1 MTTEPTQPT
10 EPEPNG
16 AEPSP
21 AAIAATENPVQL
33 TVGLVEDQRIPDG
46 MVCMGSYR
54 NGRLV
59 ARSVMPPE
67 AWAQI
72 DEYGIF
78 DEPVQVVLVARAAP
92 PGVQCQLYA
101 MVPLPDEEDDEPEEP
116 WAASGPGSSNEAS
129 LEESEEEADEDE
141 PRVAPIPLGH
151 IVRYE
156 RDRGASWKGVRSR
169 PRCTGRPGSSGGSPP
184 LPAWP
189 MVIVSASSTSSVC
202 GLLAVARPRSD
213 DCRRWRR
220 LKAA

>member
-1 MTTEPTQPT
+1 MTDSTQPT
-10 EPEPNG
+10 SNG
-16 AEPSP
+16 GTPTP

-33 TVGLVEDQRIPDG
+33 TVGLVEDQRVPDG

-78 DEPVQVVLVARAAP
+78 DDPVQVVLVARAAP

-101 MVPLPDEEDDEPEEP
+101 MVELPDEEEDEPDEP
-116 WAASGPGSSNEAS
+116 WAASVPGSSYEAS
-129 LEESEEEADEDE
+129 LEAGDEEEEEDEDE

-156 RDRGASWKGVRSR
+156 RDRVHPESL
-169 PRCTGRPGSSGGSPP
+169 P
-184 LPAWP
+184 LEA
-189 MVIVSASSTSSVC
+189 VDLLRKIIDGKTAEVVDRALADLL
-202 GLLAVARPRSD
+202 GL
-213 DCRRWRR
+213 
-220 LKAA
+220 

>member
-1 MTTEPTQPT
+1 MTSEPTDPI
-10 EPEPNG
+10 EPESDAG
-16 AEPSP
+16 EPTP
-21 AAIAATENPVQL
+21 AAIAATEQPVQL

-116 WAASGPGSSNEAS
+116 WAASVPGSSYEAS
-129 LEESEEEADEDE
+129 LEESEEEEDQEDEDEDE

-151 IVRYE
+151 VVRYE
-156 RDRGASWKGVRSR
+156 RDRVHPQSL
-169 PRCTGRPGSSGGSPP
+169 P
-184 LPAWP
+184 LEA
-189 MVIVSASSTSSVC
+189 VDLLRKIIDGKTSEVVDRALADLL
-202 GLLAVARPRSD
+202 GL
-213 DCRRWRR
+213 
-220 LKAA
+220 

>member
-1 MTTEPTQPT
+1 MTNEPVEPGEPIEPQPGD
-10 EPEPNG
+10 G
-16 AEPSP
+16 APVP
-21 AAIAATENPVQL
+21 AAIAATEDPVQL
-33 TVGLVEDQRIPDG
+33 TVALVEDERVPEG

-67 AWAQI
+67 AWEQI

-101 MVPLPDEEDDEPEEP
+101 MVPLPDEEEEEPEEP
-116 WAASGPGSSNEAS
+116 WAASVPGSSYEAS
-129 LEESEEEADEDE
+129 LEGPEEDEEEDE

-156 RDRGASWKGVRSR
+156 RDRVHPQSLPLEAVDLLRKIID
-169 PRCTGRPGSSGGSPP
+169 GR
-184 LPAWP
+184 
-189 MVIVSASSTSSVC
+189 TSEVVDRALADLL
-202 GLLAVARPRSD
+202 GL
-213 DCRRWRR
+213 
-220 LKAA
+220 

>member
-1 MTTEPTQPT
+1 MTSESTQP
-10 EPEPNG
+10 ESNG
-16 AEPSP
+16 DAPTP
-21 AAIAATENPVQL
+21 AAIAATESPVQL
-33 TVGLVEDQRIPDG
+33 TVALVEDQRVPEG

-101 MVPLPDEEDDEPEEP
+101 MVQLPEEEDDEPEEP
-116 WAASGPGSSNEAS
+116 WAASVPGSSYEAS
-129 LEESEEEADEDE
+129 LEESEVEEEEEDDDE

-156 RDRGASWKGVRSR
+156 RDRVHPQSL
-169 PRCTGRPGSSGGSPP
+169 P
-184 LPAWP
+184 LEA
-189 MVIVSASSTSSVC
+189 VDLLRKIIDGKTSEVVDRALADLL
-202 GLLAVARPRSD
+202 GL
-213 DCRRWRR
+213 
-220 LKAA
+220 

>member
-1 MTTEPTQPT
+1 MTTEPTEPI
-10 EPEPNG
+10 EPESNG
-16 AEPSP
+16 EEPTP
-21 AAIAATENPVQL
+21 AAIAATESPVQL

-101 MVPLPDEEDDEPEEP
+101 MVPLPDEEEEDEPEEP
-116 WAASGPGSSNEAS
+116 WAASVPGSSYEAS
-129 LEESEEEADEDE
+129 LEESEEEDEEDEDE

-156 RDRGASWKGVRSR
+156 RDRVHPQSL
-169 PRCTGRPGSSGGSPP
+169 P
-184 LPAWP
+184 LEA
-189 MVIVSASSTSSVC
+189 VDLLRKIIDGKTSEVVDRALADLL
-202 GLLAVARPRSD
+202 GL
-213 DCRRWRR
+213 
-220 LKAA
+220 

>member
-1 MTTEPTQPT
+1 MTIDPGDSGTPDPTPDG
-10 EPEPNG
+10 G
-16 AEPSP
+16 APVP
-21 AAIAATENPVQL
+21 AAIAATEDPVQL
-33 TVGLVEDQRIPDG
+33 TVALVADERVPEG
-46 MVCMGSYR
+46 MVCMGSFR

-78 DEPVQVVLVARAAP
+78 DEPVQVVLVARAGP

-116 WAASGPGSSNEAS
+116 WAASVPGSSYEAS
-129 LEESEEEADEDE
+129 IEESDEEEDEDE

-156 RDRGASWKGVRSR
+156 RDRVHPQSL
-169 PRCTGRPGSSGGSPP
+169 P
-184 LPAWP
+184 LEAVDLLRK
-189 MVIVSASSTSSVC
+189 VIDGKTSEVVDRALADLL
-202 GLLAVARPRSD
+202 GL
-213 DCRRWRR
+213 
-220 LKAA
+220 

>member
-1 MTTEPTQPT
+1 MTNDPIESGEPT
-10 EPEPNG
+10 EPEQGDGTPV
-16 AEPSP
+16 P

-33 TVGLVEDQRIPDG
+33 TVALVEDQRIPEG

-67 AWAQI
+67 AWEQI

-101 MVPLPDEEDDEPEEP
+101 MVPLPEEEDEEPEEP
-116 WAASGPGSSNEAS
+116 WATSVPGASYEAS
-129 LEESEEEADEDE
+129 LEESEEEEEDE

-156 RDRGASWKGVRSR
+156 RDRVHPQSL
-169 PRCTGRPGSSGGSPP
+169 P
-184 LPAWP
+184 LEA
-189 MVIVSASSTSSVC
+189 VDLLRKIIDGKTSEVVDRALADLL
-202 GLLAVARPRSD
+202 GL
-213 DCRRWRR
+213 
-220 LKAA
+220 